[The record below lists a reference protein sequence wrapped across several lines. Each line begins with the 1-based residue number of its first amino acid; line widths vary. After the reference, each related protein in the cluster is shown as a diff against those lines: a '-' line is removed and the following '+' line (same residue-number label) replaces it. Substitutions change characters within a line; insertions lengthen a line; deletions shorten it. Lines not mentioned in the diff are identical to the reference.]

1 VAQYPDAAFEPL
13 LLASDTP
20 TLQGNEHFN
29 LASMCMVSTLV
40 VSRLAGQ
47 AVHHA
52 QIAGTETKKLKGQI
66 FDLERKAGLRP
77 LIRPSSGVSHR
88 MGDSLDV
95 LGHIPWHPAGRG
107 RSTTPLCKASPEMT
121 NVSLLHQCHH
131 MFVRD
136 TFVGGSICQKWLG

>member
-1 VAQYPDAAFEPL
+1 ML
-13 LLASDTP
+13 
-20 TLQGNEHFN
+20 
-29 LASMCMVSTLV
+29 STLV

-121 NVSLLHQCHH
+121 HVSLLHQCHH
-131 MFVRD
+131 MCILGN
-136 TFVGGSICQKWLG
+136 FVGGSICQMWLGCCSVNKISHDMNAMDLH

>member
-1 VAQYPDAAFEPL
+1 ML
-13 LLASDTP
+13 S
-20 TLQGNEHFN
+20 
-29 LASMCMVSTLV
+29 VSTLV

-121 NVSLLHQCHH
+121 SVSLLHQCHH
-131 MFVRD
+131 MFILG
-136 TFVGGSICQKWLG
+136 TFVGGSTCQKWLG